1 MLLIADKLRA
11 LKVAIY
17 IRVSTHYQIDKDS
30 LQVQRRELIAYAQM
44 VLGIQDYVIFEDPGY
59 SAKNT
64 DRPDY
69 QKMMDRLR
77 TGEFS
82 HLLVW
87 KIARISRNLLDFAN
101 MYQELKNL
109 GVTFVSKNEQFDT
122 SSAIGEA
129 MLKIILIFAELERN
143 ITSERVTAVMLSRAE
158 NGQWNG
164 GRIPYGYDFD
174 KKEKVFSLNPIENKI
189 YNLILDLYEQYQS
202 VLYVTRYLNDQGFRT
217 RSGKEWTTTAV
228 YKILTNVFYTGDY
241 LYNVHK
247 GGKGTDKR
255 SDAEWVRIEAHHVAS
270 VSYERFDRIQ
280 FILKRNKRGG
290 VPEGETYIKKN
301 IHVFGGLISCGK
313 CGSNMSA
320 TLDRRRADGWR
331 PSIYGCSKR
340 RHNDTK
346 CRNKYISDIIL
357 GPFVFNYIANIIR
370 SKESVN
376 AKTGLDTLEKK
387 LLRGSVFYDVESIG
401 AEGLGQLLDLMQAGS
416 TGIEYRPPRVLEK
429 SAAPISEREV
439 LQTRKR
445 KHEIA
450 LNRLK
455 TLYLYG
461 DSEMAEK
468 DFIVEQKRIMDQ
480 INEIDEALRS
490 MKDEDD
496 GPLAD
501 DEFIEKASYFIMV
514 QKLLDDRTVDYKKYI
529 RRIDPMVPRAF
540 LRSVISKI
548 TVEDDRLT
556 SPETP
561 VFQAFPGF
569 LSVLSALYTI
579 NIASP
584 KEKNRY
590 FSRTAS

>member
-1 MLLIADKLRA
+1 MLLVADKLRA

-30 LQVQRRELIAYAQM
+30 LQVQRRELTAYAQM
-44 VLGIQDYVIFEDPGY
+44 VLGIQDIVIFEDPGY

-87 KIARISRNLLDFAN
+87 KIDRISRNLLDFAN

-174 KKEKVFSLNPIENKI
+174 KKEKIFSLNPIENKV
-189 YNLILDLYEQYQS
+189 YNTIIDLYEQYQS
-202 VLYVTRYLNDQGFRT
+202 VLYVTRYLNDHGFRT
-217 RSGKEWTTTAV
+217 RNNKEWTTTGI

-241 LYNVHK
+241 RYNVHK
-247 GGKGTDKR
+247 GGNGATKR
-255 SDAEWVRIEAHHVAS
+255 NDAEWVRIENHHIAS

-290 VPEGETYIKKN
+290 VPEGETYVKKN

-340 RHNDTK
+340 RSNDSK

-357 GPFVFNYIANIIR
+357 GPFIFNYIANIIR
-370 SKESVN
+370 SKDSISS
-376 AKTGLDTLEKK
+376 KTDIVALEKK
-387 LLRGSVFYDVESIG
+387 LLRGSVFFDVESISQD
-401 AEGLGQLLDLMQAGS
+401 GLSQLLDLMRAGS
-416 TGIEYRPPRVLEK
+416 TGMEYRPPRVLEK
-429 SAAPISEREV
+429 SDNAVSEQEV
-439 LQTRKR
+439 LQNRKR

-461 DSEMAEK
+461 DNQMVEK

-480 INEIDEALRS
+480 INEIDDSLRA
-490 MKDEDD
+490 MKEDSSS
-496 GPLAD
+496 PLAD

-514 QKLLDDRTVDYKKYI
+514 QKLLDDRTVDYEKYI
-529 RRIDPMVPRAF
+529 RHIDPMVPRSF
-540 LRSVISKI
+540 LRSIVSKI
-548 TVEDDRLT
+548 TVDEGRISSIEFKNGMIHT
-556 SPETP
+556 FTYK
-561 VFQAFPGF
+561 QA
-569 LSVLSALYTI
+569 
-579 NIASP
+579 
-584 KEKNRY
+584 
-590 FSRTAS
+590 

>member
-44 VLGIQDYVIFEDPGY
+44 VLGIQDFVIFEDPGY

-87 KIARISRNLLDFAN
+87 KIDRISRNLLDFAN

-174 KKEKVFSLNPIENKI
+174 KKEKVFSLNPVENKI

-217 RSGKEWTTTAV
+217 RSGKEWTTTAI

-370 SKESVN
+370 SKDAVN
-376 AKTGLDTLEKK
+376 AKTGLDALEKK

-429 SAAPISEREV
+429 SAASISEREV

-468 DFIVEQKRIMDQ
+468 DFIIEQKRIMDQ
-480 INEIDEALRS
+480 INEIDEALHS
-490 MKDEDD
+490 MKNEDD

-514 QKLLDDRTVDYKKYI
+514 QKLLDDRTVDYEKYI

-548 TVEDDRLT
+548 TVEDGRVASIEFKNGMIHT
-556 SPETP
+556 FSYK
-561 VFQAFPGF
+561 QA
-569 LSVLSALYTI
+569 
-579 NIASP
+579 
-584 KEKNRY
+584 
-590 FSRTAS
+590 

>member
-44 VLGIQDYVIFEDPGY
+44 VLGVQDFVIFEDPGY

-87 KIARISRNLLDFAN
+87 KIDRISRNLLDFAN

-174 KKEKVFSLNPIENKI
+174 KKEKVFSLNSIENKI

-370 SKESVN
+370 SKDAVN
-376 AKTGLDTLEKK
+376 AKTGLDALEKK
-387 LLRGSVFYDVESIG
+387 LLRGSVFCDVESIG

-429 SAAPISEREV
+429 SAASISEREV

-468 DFIVEQKRIMDQ
+468 DFIIEQKRIMDQ
-480 INEIDEALRS
+480 INEIDEALHS

-514 QKLLDDRTVDYKKYI
+514 QKLLDDRTVDYEKYI

-548 TVEDDRLT
+548 TVEDGRVASIEFKNGMVHT
-556 SPETP
+556 FSYK
-561 VFQAFPGF
+561 QA
-569 LSVLSALYTI
+569 
-579 NIASP
+579 
-584 KEKNRY
+584 
-590 FSRTAS
+590 

>member
-1 MLLIADKLRA
+1 MLIVADKLRA
-11 LKVAIY
+11 VKVAIY

-44 VLGIQDYVIFEDPGY
+44 VLGIQDFVVFEDPGY

-87 KIARISRNLLDFAN
+87 KIDRISRNLLDFAN
-101 MYQELKNL
+101 MYEELKNL

-174 KKEKVFSLNPIENKI
+174 KKEKVFSLNPVENKI

-202 VLYVTRYLNDQGFRT
+202 VLYVSRYLNEHGYRT

-247 GGKGTDKR
+247 GGKGAEKR
-255 SDAEWVRIEAHHVAS
+255 SNAEWVRIEGHHIAS

-313 CGSNMSA
+313 CGSNMGA

-340 RHNDTK
+340 RHNDGK
-346 CRNKYISDIIL
+346 CKNKYISDIIL

-370 SKESVN
+370 SKDSIT
-376 AKTGLDTLEKK
+376 AKTGLDALQKK
-387 LLRGSVFYDVESIG
+387 LLRGAAFYDVESIG
-401 AEGLGQLLDLMQAGS
+401 AEGLGQLLDLMQSGA
-416 TGIEYRPPRVLEK
+416 TGMEYRPPKVLEK
-429 SAAPISEREV
+429 SGSSISEREV

-461 DSEMAEK
+461 DDQMAEK
-468 DFIVEQKRIMDQ
+468 DFIIEQKRILDQ
-480 INEIDEALRS
+480 INEIDEKLHS

-496 GPLAD
+496 SPLAD

-514 QKLLDDRTVDYKKYI
+514 QKLLDDRTVDYEKYI

-540 LRSVISKI
+540 LRSVVSKI
-548 TVEDDRLT
+548 TVADGRVESIEFKNGMT
-556 SPETP
+556 HTFSYK
-561 VFQAFPGF
+561 QA
-569 LSVLSALYTI
+569 
-579 NIASP
+579 
-584 KEKNRY
+584 
-590 FSRTAS
+590 

>member
-1 MLLIADKLRA
+1 MLLVADKLRT

-44 VLGIQDYVIFEDPGY
+44 VLGIQDFVIFEDPGY

-87 KIARISRNLLDFAN
+87 KIDRISRNLLDFAN

-301 IHVFGGLISCGK
+301 IHVFGGLVSCGK

-370 SKESVN
+370 SKDAVN
-376 AKTGLDTLEKK
+376 AKTGLDALEKK

-429 SAAPISEREV
+429 SAASISEREV

-468 DFIVEQKRIMDQ
+468 DFIIEQKRIMDQ
-480 INEIDEALRS
+480 INEIDEALHS

-514 QKLLDDRTVDYKKYI
+514 QKLLDDRTVDYEKYI

-548 TVEDDRLT
+548 TVEDGRVASIEFKNGMVHT
-556 SPETP
+556 FSYK
-561 VFQAFPGF
+561 QA
-569 LSVLSALYTI
+569 
-579 NIASP
+579 
-584 KEKNRY
+584 
-590 FSRTAS
+590 

>member
-44 VLGIQDYVIFEDPGY
+44 VLGIQDFVIFEDPGY

-87 KIARISRNLLDFAN
+87 KIDRISRNLLDFAN

-370 SKESVN
+370 SKEAVN
-376 AKTGLDTLEKK
+376 AKTSLDALEKK

-416 TGIEYRPPRVLEK
+416 TGMEYRPPRVLEK
-429 SAAPISEREV
+429 SAASISEREV

-468 DFIVEQKRIMDQ
+468 DFIIEQKRIMDQ
-480 INEIDEALRS
+480 INEIDEALHS

-514 QKLLDDRTVDYKKYI
+514 QKLLDDRTVDYEKYI

-548 TVEDDRLT
+548 TVEDGRVASIEFKNGMIHT
-556 SPETP
+556 FSYK
-561 VFQAFPGF
+561 QA
-569 LSVLSALYTI
+569 
-579 NIASP
+579 
-584 KEKNRY
+584 
-590 FSRTAS
+590 

>member
-1 MLLIADKLRA
+1 MLLVADKLRA

-87 KIARISRNLLDFAN
+87 KIDRISRNLLDFAN

-174 KKEKVFSLNPIENKI
+174 KKEKVFSLNPVENKV

-202 VLYVTRYLNDQGFRT
+202 VLYVTRYLNDHGFRT
-217 RSGKEWTTTAV
+217 RSGKEWTTTAA

-247 GGKGTDKR
+247 GGKGIDKR
-255 SDAEWVRIEAHHVAS
+255 SDAEWVRIENHHVPS
-270 VSYERFDRIQ
+270 ISYERFDRIQ
-280 FILKRNKRGG
+280 FVLKRNKRGG

-320 TLDRRRADGWR
+320 TLDKRRADGWR
-331 PSIYGCSKR
+331 PSMYGCSKR
-340 RHNDTK
+340 RNNDSK
-346 CRNKYISDIIL
+346 CRNKYVSDVVL
-357 GPFVFNYIANIIR
+357 GPFIFNYIANIIR
-370 SKESVN
+370 SKESINV
-376 AKTGLDTLEKK
+376 KTSLDALEKK
-387 LLRGSVFYDVESIG
+387 LLRGAAFYDVEAI
-401 AEGLGQLLDLMQAGS
+401 APEGLRQLLDLMQSGS
-416 TGIEYRPPRVLEK
+416 TGMEYRPPRVLEK
-429 SAAPISEREV
+429 SGNSVSEKEV

-468 DFIVEQKRIMDQ
+468 DFIIEQKRIMDQ

-490 MKDEDD
+490 MKDDDD

-514 QKLLDDRTVDYKKYI
+514 QKLLDDRTVDYEKYI

-540 LRSVISKI
+540 LRSVISRI
-548 TVEDDRLT
+548 FVEDGRVSSIEFKNGMVHT
-556 SPETP
+556 FSYK
-561 VFQAFPGF
+561 QA
-569 LSVLSALYTI
+569 
-579 NIASP
+579 
-584 KEKNRY
+584 
-590 FSRTAS
+590 